1 MTHPSGATLV
11 RSIGRWSLAALV
23 LNGILGSGIFALPG
37 TVADR
42 LGAMS
47 LVAWIGAALIIG
59 VIMACFAEVASRF
72 LDAGGPYLYAQAAF
86 GRLIGLQMGWMAYLV
101 RLTAA
106 ATNVNVFTA
115 YFAEFWGPAAGRAGG
130 AAVATVLLG
139 VLAVVNYRG
148 VSGGT
153 RLSNAFAVAKVL
165 PLLVFIGFGVWW
177 GLSHGSFATPSPA
190 EAGTPTGW
198 LQVIL
203 LLIFAYGGFEAALIP
218 LGEAR
223 DPRRDAPFALFVGLA
238 VVTVLYLLVQVTVL
252 VTLADPA
259 ASARPLAE
267 AARVLF
273 GRAGAAFMALAALIS
288 VYGYLAGA
296 MLNVPRLTYA
306 MAERGDL
313 PRIFGAIH
321 QTFRTPTVSILV
333 YAFLVWFLAV
343 QGSLIQN
350 LSLSAVSR
358 LSTYGLA
365 CAAVP
370 MLRRLDRLGRA
381 PGSPALFRIP
391 WATTLATLGVLFS
404 LVLATR
410 MNAREALL
418 LGLTV
423 LIALAHWAAVRRRPA
438 PPI

>member
-1 MTHPSGATLV
+1 MPIA
-11 RSIGRWSLAALV
+11 
-23 LNGILGSGIFALPG
+23 
-37 TVADR
+37 
-42 LGAMS
+42 
-47 LVAWIGAALIIG
+47 
-59 VIMACFAEVASRF
+59 
-72 LDAGGPYLYAQAAF
+72 
-86 GRLIGLQMGWMAYLV
+86 
-101 RLTAA
+101 
-106 ATNVNVFTA
+106 
-115 YFAEFWGPAAGRAGG
+115 
-130 AAVATVLLG
+130 
-139 VLAVVNYRG
+139 
-148 VSGGT
+148 
-153 RLSNAFAVAKVL
+153 
-165 PLLVFIGFGVWW
+165 
-177 GLSHGSFATPSPA
+177 
-190 EAGTPTGW
+190 
-198 LQVIL
+198 
-203 LLIFAYGGFEAALIP
+203 
-218 LGEAR
+218 LGE
-223 DPRRDAPFALFVGLA
+223 D
-238 VVTVLYLLVQVTVL
+238 
-252 VTLADPA
+252 
-259 ASARPLAE
+259 
-267 AARVLF
+267 AARVHV
-273 GRAGAAFMALAALIS
+273 RQIDIVEKTPPAVMAHWWEYKASGSLTARNRLVRHYMATHVRPIAVRVRSGLPQQ
-288 VYGYLAGA
+288 VDVDDLMQQGYLGLIDA
-296 MLNVPRLTYA
+296 MDRFDIDRDTRF
-306 MAERGDL
+306 ETFSRR
-313 PRIFGAIH
+313 RIFGAIH